1 MRHVNLPLPEDA
13 HKRLKFYCVEH
24 DTNMAEVIRRLV
36 EEFLAK
42 AEKKSKK

>member
-1 MRHVNLPLPEDA
+1 MKHVNLPLPEEI

-24 DTNMAEVIRRLV
+24 ETNMAEVIRKLV

-42 AEKKSKK
+42 EDKKKQK